1 MTGRQKLDGGTLA
14 GNSSSVFRLPP
25 SGSRLVYSRLLV
37 PRRGGDDAVVGLL
50 SLHEPLGFETSGKDL
65 VAFFRGG
72 GEARRAADA
81 LTRAKIR
88 HELTTDIPEADPLE
102 TWRAASRPFA
112 VGRRLWVEPGETD
125 PGAPSPPGNRISIR
139 VPASRA
145 FGTGSHASTRLALLA
160 LEEEVVSGRDVLDVG
175 TGSGILALAA
185 AALGAARAV
194 GLDVDADAV
203 FVARENV
210 LRHEFGRRVALYA
223 GPLAAVRGRFDL
235 VVANMIAEEILPEA
249 GAILARAAAGGRV
262 ILSGVTRDREARVL
276 ARMRRGRWQLSAR
289 LAEDE
294 WVCLCLAR
302 G

>member
-1 MTGRQKLDGGTLA
+1 
-14 GNSSSVFRLPP
+14 
-25 SGSRLVYSRLLV
+25 
-37 PRRGGDDAVVGLL
+37 VVGLL
-50 SLHEPLGFETSGKDL
+50 SLHDPLGFETSGKDL
-65 VAFFRGG
+65 VAFFRGA
-72 GEARRAADA
+72 GEARGAADS
-81 LTRAKIR
+81 LSRARIR

-102 TWRAASRPFA
+102 AWRAASRPFA
-112 VGRRLWVEPGETD
+112 VGRRFWVEPGDAD
-125 PGAPSPPGNRISIR
+125 PRGAAPPENRVAVR

-160 LEEEVVSGRDVLDVG
+160 LEEEGVSGRDVLDVG

-185 AALGAARAV
+185 AGLGARRAV

-210 LRHEFGRRVALYA
+210 LRHEFGSRVALYA
-223 GPLAAVRGRFDL
+223 GPLAAIGVRGRFDV

-262 ILSGVTRDREARVL
+262 ILSGVTREREKRVL
-276 ARMRRGRWQLSAR
+276 ARVRRGRWQLSAR